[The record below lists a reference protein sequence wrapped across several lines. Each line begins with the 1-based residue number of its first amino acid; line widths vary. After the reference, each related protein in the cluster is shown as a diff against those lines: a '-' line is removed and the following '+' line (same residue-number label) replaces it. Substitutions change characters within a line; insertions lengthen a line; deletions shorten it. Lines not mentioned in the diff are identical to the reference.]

1 MTGMQPSNLPA
12 PGWDECVQL
21 LERLP
26 ALPLDSRVAAIER
39 LVRNPSPGIR
49 EQALRIGAAILPEAR
64 VTEYLRDDS
73 DAVLRNA
80 GCEIFRLRGGRS
92 LPAVVAL
99 LKDPEPDVVLQ
110 AVLILER
117 LRDPRALEPLHAAL
131 GHSDPNVQQEALLA
145 VGSLGDARSIPHLL
159 PFLDADPWVQM
170 AAVQALGDLRA
181 PEAIPHLAA
190 RLDDPLVG
198 ALAAEAL
205 ARIGGEAAFRALAAL
220 WPAGEVNLA
229 EEALLGLLAH
239 VLEGLPERPAWLPD
253 GFLVTLSVRLAGPS
267 AEARGSA
274 ARCLLVLGPSIWDEE
289 ALAALV
295 ASPPLIG
302 GLPPSLFR
310 RGDLLGRLLSLPG
323 ELRSWG
329 FLLAARF
336 PGEVPEQDFL
346 RALDQLGEDPE
357 LLPAAVQALERVRLP
372 RLGGTLLDFYL
383 RLADGREILVPV
395 LQVHGAAVQAA
406 LDGRPEVDALDRL
419 VVSAL
424 VGRAAEEV
432 VDEILELASPVR
444 AEPVGRLMGLE
455 AVVRR
460 LPWSRWLEEAPDTFA
475 ALAADAAGRYEL
487 RDLLPALRA
496 RAASAPSAALVRVL
510 GELADREAVPVLL
523 DLLARGGDLRATVL
537 ESLGRIG
544 GATAREALR
553 QAVGAV
559 AEGPEA
565 RIAWRAFAACAGPG
579 DDALLR
585 EAALHADWYV
595 RLAAADGLAR
605 FDHPENAVLLARLAA
620 DPVPAVAHRALSWL
634 AD

>member
-1 MTGMQPSNLPA
+1 MTGMQSSNSTVPS
-12 PGWDECVQL
+12 WDECVQL

-49 EQALRIGAAILPEAR
+49 EQALRIGAAILPDSR

-80 GCEIFRLRGGRS
+80 GSEIFRLRGGRS

-99 LKDPEPDVVLQ
+99 LKDAEPDVVLQ

-117 LRDPRALEPLHAAL
+117 LRDPRALEALHGAL
-131 GHSDPNVQQEALLA
+131 GHPDPNVQQEALLA

-190 RLDDPLVG
+190 RLADPLVG
-198 ALAAEAL
+198 SLAAEAL
-205 ARIGGEAAFRALAAL
+205 ARIGGEAAFRALAAH
-220 WPAGEVNLA
+220 WPAGEVDLA

-289 ALAALV
+289 ALEALV
-295 ASPPLIG
+295 AAPPPIG
-302 GLPPSLFR
+302 GLPPALFR
-310 RGDLLGRLLSLPG
+310 RGDLLGCLLALPG

-336 PGEVPEQDFL
+336 PRDVPEQAFL
-346 RALDQLGEDPE
+346 QALDQLGDDPE
-357 LLPAAVQALERVRLP
+357 LLPDAVQALERVRLS
-372 RLGGTLLDFYL
+372 RLGGPLLDLYL
-383 RLADGREILVPV
+383 RLEEGRESLVPV
-395 LQVHGAAVQAA
+395 LQIHGAAVQAA
-406 LDGRPEVDALDRL
+406 LDGRPEVNALDRL
-419 VVSAL
+419 VLSAL
-424 VGRAAEEV
+424 LGRAAEEV
-432 VDEILELASPVR
+432 AGEILELAPSER
-444 AEPVGRLMGLE
+444 TEPVARLMGLE
-455 AVVRR
+455 AVVRL
-460 LPWSRWLEEAPDTFA
+460 LPWKDWLEESGDLFTT
-475 ALAADAAGRYEL
+475 LAADAAGRYEL
-487 RDLLPALRA
+487 RDLLPILRA
-496 RAASAPSAALVRVL
+496 RAAEAPSAAGVRVL
-510 GELADREAVPVLL
+510 GELADREAVPVLVN
-523 DLLARGGDLRATVL
+523 LLAHGGDLRATVL

-544 GATAREALR
+544 GAAAREALR
-553 QAVGAV
+553 QAVRALPD
-559 AEGPEA
+559 GPEA
-565 RIAWRAFAACAGPG
+565 RIAWRALAACAGPG

-595 RLAAADGLAR
+595 RLAAVDGLGR
-605 FDHPENAVLLARLAA
+605 FDHPENVVLLARLAA
-620 DPVPAVAHRALSWL
+620 DPVPAVAHRALSRL